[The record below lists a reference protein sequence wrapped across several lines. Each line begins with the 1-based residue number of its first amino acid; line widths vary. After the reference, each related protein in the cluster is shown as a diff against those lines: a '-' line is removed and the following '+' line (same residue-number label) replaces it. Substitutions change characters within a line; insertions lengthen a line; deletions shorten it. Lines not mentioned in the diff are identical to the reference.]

1 MAGMPS
7 STTGTRKFQLT
18 EASSGRAALLRRQA
32 PFASLLFLLL
42 AMAGSAPAQEA
53 EIEFFEKKIRPVLIE
68 RCYKCH
74 SSRSKK
80 LKGKL
85 FLDSREGLLKGGE
98 SGPAIVAG
106 KPEKSLLISALRYE
120 DLEMPPKNKL
130 SDAVINDFI
139 LWIKKG
145 AADPRDGNASKE
157 EGGIDVEK
165 ARRQWP
171 YSPLA
176 EAPPPSIEGGEKLAA
191 IDRYII
197 DKLKT
202 RKLEPAKPADP
213 RSLIRRLH
221 FDLIGLPPKP
231 EVIEKFA
238 ADPSRKSYEAL
249 VDELLDSPHFGERW
263 GRHWLDVA
271 RYSDST
277 GGGRTRPIENAWRYR
292 DYVIRG
298 LNNDKPFDRFIR
310 EQIAGD
316 LLPHKSDKE
325 RGENLIASGFLMLG
339 PHNYENQDKDLL
351 KLDVVDE
358 QIDTIGR
365 AFLGMTI
372 GCARCHD
379 HKFDPIPTKDYYAL
393 AGIFMSTKFL
403 ILANVASFIE
413 RPLPIAGPLQ
423 EKAKKA
429 AANLKTLEK
438 ELAGLKSTEKKLRG
452 KKPAGAVAVK
462 DLPGIVVDDPAADK
476 AGDWTASTSNRPFLG
491 KGYIHDGDTS
501 KGVKF
506 VTFNVKL
513 PKTGSY
519 SVNLA
524 YTPGTNRSP
533 AVPVDIHHAEGV
545 ESLKVNQMKKP
556 PIDGLFIP
564 LGRFRFEKDKPAIVV
579 ISNKDTQGHVIV
591 DGLQFIED
599 GAPTAKKAAAKKPGP
614 AKGGKGQNQK
624 NTARLK
630 KIAADIKKLN
640 KRIATVKKDQPVID
654 KALSVQEDPKPA
666 DSPIHIR
673 GEVRNLG
680 PKVPRGFLSV
690 LRAKKPAVISDKES
704 GRLQLADWIASG
716 ENSLTSR
723 VAVNRMWHHLFGAG
737 LVRTVDN
744 FGKMGE
750 KPSHPELVDY
760 LARRFIEQG
769 WSRKKIIREI
779 LVSNTYRQST
789 HYDPAVLEIDPENR
803 LLSHTSRRR
812 LDAESLRDSI
822 LHCSGELDLTAGG
835 PAIAA
840 EGNGP
845 IAKKIEYSYDFKSM
859 RRSIYVPVF
868 RNTLLDIFE
877 VFDFADPNISSGNR
891 ATTTRPTQALFLLNS
906 PFMIDRSVKSAELLL
921 KLEGLDDT
929 RRIEQAYLRILS
941 RPPDKKEISL
951 AVDYLKS
958 HPYRQRKKEPEIA
971 AGRLEAWASL
981 CQALLSCNDFRYLK

>member
-1 MAGMPS
+1 MGGMPMISEGIRKAQPPPTARGS
-7 STTGTRKFQLT
+7 SI
-18 EASSGRAALLRRQA
+18 ALLRWGF
-32 PFASLLFLLL
+32 FAFFL
-42 AMAGSAPAQEA
+42 MAVFAASGNAQEA

-74 SSRSKK
+74 STESKK

-85 FLDSREGLLKGGE
+85 LLDTREGLLKGGE

-145 AADPRDGNASKE
+145 AADPRDGVARKE
-157 EGGIDVEK
+157 EEGINVEQ
-165 ARRQWP
+165 ARREWP
-171 YSPLA
+171 YSPLVKT
-176 EAPPPSIEGGEKLAA
+176 PPPTIEGAEKLAV
-191 IDRYII
+191 IDRHII
-197 DKLKT
+197 GKLKSK
-202 RKLEPAKPADP
+202 KLEPAKPADP

-221 FDLIGLPPKP
+221 FDLIGLPPSPGK
-231 EVIEKFA
+231 IEKFA

-249 VDELLDSPHFGERW
+249 VDELLDSPRFGERW

-316 LLPHKSDKE
+316 LLPHKSDQE
-325 RGENLIASGFLMLG
+325 RRENLIASGFLMLG

-365 AFLGMTI
+365 SLMGMTI

-379 HKFDPIPTKDYYAL
+379 HKFDPIPTADYYAL
-393 AGIFMSTKFL
+393 TGIFMSTKLL
-403 ILANVASFIE
+403 ILGNVASFIE
-413 RPLPIAGPLQ
+413 RPLPVPGAL
-423 EKAKKA
+423 EKKAKEA

-438 ELAGLKSTEKKLRG
+438 ELAGLKSEEKKLRG
-452 KKPAGAVAVK
+452 KNSAGAVAVK
-462 DLPGIVVDDPAADK
+462 SLPGIVVDDPAADK
-476 AGDWTASTSNRPFLG
+476 AGDWIDSTFNKPYLG

-513 PKTGSY
+513 PRTGNY
-519 SVNLA
+519 QVNLA

-533 AVPVDIHHAEGV
+533 AVPVDIHHADGV
-545 ESLKVNQMKKP
+545 KSIKVNQMKRA
-556 PIDGLFIP
+556 PIEGLFIP
-564 LGRFRFEKDKPAIVV
+564 LGRFRFEKEKPAIVV
-579 ISNKDTQGHVIV
+579 ISNKDTRGHVIV

-599 GAPTAKKAAAKKPGP
+599 GTAKKPAAKKPTEK
-614 AKGGKGQNQK
+614 KGGKDQK
-624 NTARLK
+624 AKNSARLK
-630 KIAADIKKLN
+630 KIADDIKKLN
-640 KRIATVKKDQPVID
+640 KKIAAVKKNQPKVD
-654 KALSVQEDPKPA
+654 KALSIEEHPKPA

-680 PKVPRGFLSV
+680 PKVPRGFLSI
-690 LRAKKPAVISDKES
+690 LPTKKPTVISDKES
-704 GRLQLADWIASG
+704 GRLQLAEWISSN
-716 ENSLTSR
+716 ENPLTPR
-723 VAVNRMWHHLFGAG
+723 VAVNRIWHHLFGAG
-737 LVRTVDN
+737 LVRTPDN
-744 FGKMGE
+744 FGKTGE
-750 KPSHPELVDY
+750 KPSHPGLLDY

-789 HYDPAVLEIDPENR
+789 RYDPAVLEIDPENR
-803 LLSHTSRRR
+803 LLSHASRRR

-822 LHCSGELDLTAGG
+822 LHCSGELDLTPGG
-835 PAIAA
+835 PAIASK
-840 EGNGP
+840 GNGP
-845 IAKKIEYSYDFKSM
+845 VAKKIEYSYDFKST

-877 VFDFADPNISSGNR
+877 VFDFADPNISSGSR

-906 PFMIDRSVKSAELLL
+906 PFMIDRSVKSAEFLL
-921 KLEGLDDT
+921 KLEELDDAG
-929 RRIEQAYLRILS
+929 RLERAYLRILS

-951 AVDYLKS
+951 ATDYLKS
-958 HPYRQRKKEPEIA
+958 HPYRQKTKETEIA
-971 AGRLEAWASL
+971 AGRLEAWAGL

>member
-1 MAGMPS
+1 MISEGIRKTQSPRTDTS
-7 STTGTRKFQLT
+7 SAITLLRLGGFAFFLLT
-18 EASSGRAALLRRQA
+18 AFAASSN
-32 PFASLLFLLL
+32 
-42 AMAGSAPAQEA
+42 AQEA

-74 SSRSKK
+74 SADSKK
-80 LKGKL
+80 VKGKL
-85 FLDSREGLLKGGE
+85 FLDTRDALLKGGE
-98 SGPAIVAG
+98 SGPAIVVG
-106 KPEKSLLISALRYE
+106 KPEKSLLISALQYE

-130 SDAVINDFI
+130 PDTVINDFVH
-139 LWIKKG
+139 WIKNG
-145 AADPRDGNASKE
+145 AVDPRDGKAQGDE
-157 EGGIDVEK
+157 DGINVEK
-165 ARRQWP
+165 ARSHWP
-171 YSPLA
+171 YTPLSQA
-176 EAPPPSIEGGEKLAA
+176 APPAVEDGAGETPM
-191 IDRYII
+191 IDRYILGQ
-197 DKLKT
+197 LKT
-202 RKLEPAKPADP
+202 RGLKAAKPANP
-213 RSLIRRLH
+213 RLLVRRLH
-221 FDLIGLPPKP
+221 FDLIGLPPKAEVVEKYSANPTP
-231 EVIEKFA
+231 E
-238 ADPSRKSYEAL
+238 SYAAL
-249 VDELLDSPHFGERW
+249 VDELLASPHFGERW

-271 RYSDST
+271 RYADST

-298 LNNDKPFDRFIR
+298 LNKDKPYDRFIR
-310 EQIAGD
+310 EQLAGD
-316 LLPHKSDKE
+316 LLPHENNQE
-325 RGENLIASGFLMLG
+325 RSENLIGSGFLMLG
-339 PHNYENQDKDLL
+339 PHNYENQDKELL

-379 HKFDPIPTKDYYAL
+379 HKFDPIPTSDYYAMT
-393 AGIFMSTKFL
+393 GIFMSTKLL
-403 ILANVASFIE
+403 ILGNVASYIE
-413 RPLPIAGPLQ
+413 RPLPVSAPL
-423 EKAKKA
+423 EKKAKEA
-429 AANLKTLEK
+429 AANLKVLEK
-438 ELAGLKSTEKKLRG
+438 ELAGLKSEEKKLRG
-452 KKPAGAVAVK
+452 KNSAGVVAVK
-462 DLPGIVVDDPAADK
+462 SLPGIVIDDPAADK
-476 AGDWTASTSNRPFLG
+476 AGDWTDSVSNKPYLG
-491 KGYIHDGDTS
+491 KGYIHDGNTS

-513 PKTGSY
+513 PRTGNY
-519 SVNLA
+519 QVNLA

-533 AVPVDIHHAEGV
+533 AVPVDIHHADGV
-545 ESLKVNQMKKP
+545 ESIKVNQMKRA

-564 LGRFRFEKDKPAIVV
+564 LGRFRFEKEKPAIVV

-591 DGLQFIED
+591 DGLQFIEEE
-599 GAPTAKKAAAKKPGP
+599 AAKKPAAKKP
-614 AKGGKGQNQK
+614 AAKKGGKGQKAK

-630 KIAADIKKLN
+630 KIADNIKKLN
-640 KRIATVKKDQPVID
+640 KKIAAAKKNQPVTN
-654 KALSVQEDPKPA
+654 KALSVEEHPKPA

-690 LRAKKPAVISDKES
+690 LSVKKPSVISDKES
-704 GRLQLADWIASG
+704 GRLQLADWVASE

-750 KPSHPELVDY
+750 KPSHPELLDY

-789 HYDPAVLEIDPENR
+789 DYEPKVLELDPENR
-803 LLSHTSRRR
+803 LLSHASRRR

-835 PAIAA
+835 PTIAA
-840 EGNGP
+840 KGKGP

-859 RRSIYVPVF
+859 RRSVYVPVF

-877 VFDFADPNISSGNR
+877 VFDFPDPNISLGKR

-906 PFMIDRSVKSAELLL
+906 PFLIARAAESAKLLL
-921 KLEGLDDT
+921 KREGLDES

-941 RPPDKKEISL
+941 RPPDKIEISL
-951 AVDYLKS
+951 AADYLKS
-958 HPYRQRKKEPEIA
+958 HPYRQMKKEPEIA

-981 CQALLSCNDFRYLK
+981 CHALLSCNDFRYLK

>member
-1 MAGMPS
+1 MDAMLMTSERIRKIPLPRPARKSAG
-7 STTGTRKFQLT
+7 
-18 EASSGRAALLRRQA
+18 LLLHCGI
-32 PFASLLFLLL
+32 FVFFLL
-42 AMAGSAPAQEA
+42 AASATSSIAQEA

-74 SSRSKK
+74 SADSKK
-80 LKGKL
+80 VKGKL
-85 FLDSREGLLKGGE
+85 FLDTRDGLLKGGE

-106 KPEKSLLISALRYE
+106 KPEKSLLVSALQYE

-130 SDAVINDFI
+130 PETVINDFVR
-139 LWIKKG
+139 WIKNG
-145 AADPRDGNASKE
+145 AVDPRDGKARQGE
-157 EGGIDVEK
+157 AGIDVEE
-165 ARRQWP
+165 ARSRWP
-171 YSPLA
+171 YTPLSQA
-176 EAPPPSIEGGEKLAA
+176 APPPKEAGAGETPA
-191 IDRYII
+191 IDRYIHHR
-197 DKLKT
+197 LKAQGL
-202 RKLEPAKPADP
+202 KPAKPADP
-213 RSLIRRLH
+213 RLLLRRLH

-231 EVIEKFA
+231 ETVEKYSA
-238 ADPSRKSYEAL
+238 NPTPESYAAL
-249 VDELLDSPHFGERW
+249 VDELLASPHFGERW

-271 RYSDST
+271 RYADST

-298 LNNDKPFDRFIR
+298 LNKDKPYDHFIR
-310 EQIAGD
+310 EQLAGD
-316 LLPHKSDKE
+316 LLPHENNQE
-325 RGENLIASGFLMLG
+325 RSENLIGSGFLMLG

-379 HKFDPIPTKDYYAL
+379 HKFDPIPTADYYAL
-393 AGIFMSTKFL
+393 TGIFMSTKLL
-403 ILANVASFIE
+403 ILGNVASYIE
-413 RPLPIAGPLQ
+413 RPLPVSGAL
-423 EKAKKA
+423 EKKVKEA
-429 AANLKTLEK
+429 AANLKVLEK
-438 ELAGLKSTEKKLRG
+438 ELAGLKSEEKKLRG
-452 KKPAGAVAVK
+452 QNSAGAVAVK
-462 DLPGIVVDDPAADK
+462 SLPGIVVDDPAADK
-476 AGDWTASTSNRPFLG
+476 AGDWTDSTSNKPYLG

-513 PKTGSY
+513 PRTGSY
-519 SVNLA
+519 QVNLA

-533 AVPVDIHHAEGV
+533 AVPVDIHHADGV
-545 ESLKVNQMKKP
+545 ESVKVNQMKRA
-556 PIDGLFIP
+556 PIGGLFIP
-564 LGRFRFEKDKPAIVV
+564 LGSFRFEKEKPAIVV

-591 DGLQFIED
+591 DGLQFIDEE
-599 GAPTAKKAAAKKPGP
+599 AAKKPAAEKPTAEKG
-614 AKGGKGQNQK
+614 AKGQK
-624 NTARLK
+624 AENTARLK
-630 KIAADIKKLN
+630 KIADDIKNLSK
-640 KRIATVKKDQPVID
+640 KIAAVKKNQPVTG
-654 KALSVQEDPKPA
+654 KALSVEEHPKPA

-680 PKVPRGFLSV
+680 PKVPRGFLSI
-690 LRAKKPAVISDKES
+690 LAAKKPAAISDKES
-704 GRLQLADWIASG
+704 GRLQLANWIASK

-723 VAVNRMWHHLFGAG
+723 VAVNRIWHHLFGAG

-750 KPSHPELVDY
+750 KPSHPELLDY

-779 LVSNTYRQST
+779 LVSNTYRQSND
-789 HYDPAVLEIDPENR
+789 YDPAVLKVDPENR
-803 LLSHTSRRR
+803 LLSHASRRR
-812 LDAESLRDSI
+812 LDAESLRDSM

-835 PAIAA
+835 PTIATT
-840 EGNGP
+840 GKGP
-845 IAKKIEYSYDFKSM
+845 IAKKIEYSYDFKST
-859 RRSIYVPVF
+859 RRSVYVPVF

-877 VFDFADPNISSGNR
+877 VFDFPDPNISSGKR

-906 PFMIDRSVKSAELLL
+906 PFMIDRSLKSAESLLE
-921 KLEGLDDT
+921 LEGLDEP

-941 RPPDKKEISL
+941 RPPDKKELSL
-951 AVDYLKS
+951 AADYLKS
-958 HPYRQRKKEPEIA
+958 HPYRQVKEEPGLA

>member
-1 MAGMPS
+1 MAGMHSRRTDTSQPQAA
-7 STTGTRKFQLT
+7 G
-18 EASSGRAALLRRQA
+18 ASPQGSVLRLRGR
-32 PFASLLFLLL
+32 FLLL
-42 AMAGSAPAQEA
+42 LLPAIAAGEPAAAQQA
-53 EIEFFEKKIRPVLIE
+53 ELEFFEKKIRPVLIE

-74 SSRSKK
+74 SAESKK

-85 FLDSREGLLKGGE
+85 LLDTREDLLKGGE

-106 KPEKSLLISALRYE
+106 KPGKSLLISALRYE

-145 AADPRDGNASKE
+145 AADPRAGTAGRE
-157 EGGIDVEK
+157 EKGIDVEK
-165 ARRQWP
+165 ARREWP
-171 YSPLA
+171 YSPLS
-176 EAPPPSIEGGEKLAA
+176 ETAPPSVEGGEKLAS

-231 EVIEKFA
+231 EVIEKFS
-238 ADPSRKSYEAL
+238 ADPSRRSYEAL

-316 LLPHKSDKE
+316 LLPHKSDQE
-325 RGENLIASGFLMLG
+325 RSENLVASGFLMLG

-365 AFLGMTI
+365 AFMGMTI

-379 HKFDPIPTKDYYAL
+379 HKFDPIPTADYYAM
-393 AGIFMSTKFL
+393 AGIFMSTKLL
-403 ILANVASFIE
+403 ILGNVASFIE
-413 RPLPIAGPLQ
+413 RPLPVAGPLQ

-429 AANLKTLEK
+429 AANLKALEK
-438 ELAGLKSTEKKLRG
+438 ELAGLKSEEKKLRG
-452 KKPAGAVAVK
+452 KNSAGVVAVK
-462 DLPGIVVDDPAADK
+462 SLPGIVIDDPAADK
-476 AGDWTASTSNRPFLG
+476 AGDWTDSVSNKPYLG
-491 KGYIHDGDTS
+491 KGYIHDGNTS

-513 PKTGSY
+513 PRTGNY
-519 SVNLA
+519 QVNLA

-533 AVPVDIHHAEGV
+533 AVPVDIHHADGV
-545 ESLKVNQMKKP
+545 ESVKVNQMKKP
-556 PIDGLFIP
+556 PIGGLFIP
-564 LGRFRFEKDKPAIVV
+564 LGRFRFEKEKPAIVV

-599 GAPTAKKAAAKKPGP
+599 GTAKKPVVKKPAP
-614 AKGGKGQNQK
+614 KKGGKRQK
-624 NTARLK
+624 DKNAAQLK
-630 KIAADIKKLN
+630 KLADDIKKLN
-640 KRIATVKKDQPVID
+640 KRIAAVKKNQPKVD
-654 KALSVQEDPKPA
+654 KALSIEEHPKPA

-680 PKVPRGFLSV
+680 PKVPRGFLSI
-690 LRAKKPAVISDKES
+690 LPAKKPAAISDKES
-704 GRLQLADWIASG
+704 GRLQLAEWISSG
-716 ENSLTSR
+716 ENTLTSR
-723 VAVNRMWHHLFGAG
+723 VAVNRIWHHLFGTG

-750 KPSHPELVDY
+750 KPSHPELLDY

-779 LVSNTYRQST
+779 LLSNTYRQST
-789 HYDPAVLEIDPENR
+789 RYDPAVLEIDPENR
-803 LLSHTSRRR
+803 LLSHASRRR

-822 LHCSGELDLTAGG
+822 LHCSGELDLTPGG
-835 PAIAA
+835 PAITAK
-840 EGNGP
+840 GNGP
-845 IAKKIEYSYDFKSM
+845 IAKKIEYSYDFKST

-877 VFDFADPNISSGNR
+877 VFDFADPNISSGKR

-951 AVDYLKS
+951 AIDYLKS
-958 HPYRQRKKEPEIA
+958 HPYTQRTKEPEIA

-981 CQALLSCNDFRYLK
+981 SQALLSCNDFRYLK

>member
-1 MAGMPS
+1 MISEGIRKTQSHRTDTS
-7 STTGTRKFQLT
+7 SAITLLRLGGFAFFLLT
-18 EASSGRAALLRRQA
+18 AFAASSN
-32 PFASLLFLLL
+32 
-42 AMAGSAPAQEA
+42 AQEA

-74 SSRSKK
+74 SADSKK
-80 LKGKL
+80 VKGKL
-85 FLDSREGLLKGGE
+85 FLDTRDGLLRGGE
-98 SGPAIVAG
+98 SGPAIVVG
-106 KPEKSLLISALRYE
+106 KPEKSLLISALQYE

-130 SDAVINDFI
+130 PDTVINDFVH
-139 LWIKKG
+139 WIKNG
-145 AADPRDGNASKE
+145 AVDPRDGKAQGDE
-157 EGGIDVEK
+157 DGINVEK
-165 ARRQWP
+165 ARSHWP
-171 YSPLA
+171 YTPLSQA
-176 EAPPPSIEGGEKLAA
+176 APPAVEDGAGETPM
-191 IDRYII
+191 IDRYILGQ
-197 DKLKT
+197 LKT
-202 RKLEPAKPADP
+202 RGLKAAKPANP
-213 RSLIRRLH
+213 RLLVRRLH
-221 FDLIGLPPKP
+221 FDLIGLPPKAEVVEKYSANPTP
-231 EVIEKFA
+231 E
-238 ADPSRKSYEAL
+238 SYAAL
-249 VDELLDSPHFGERW
+249 VDELLASPHFGERW

-271 RYSDST
+271 RYADST

-298 LNNDKPFDRFIR
+298 LNKDKPYDRFIR
-310 EQIAGD
+310 EQLAGD
-316 LLPHKSDKE
+316 LLPHENNQE
-325 RGENLIASGFLMLG
+325 RSENLIGSGFLMLG
-339 PHNYENQDKDLL
+339 PHNYENQDKELL

-379 HKFDPIPTKDYYAL
+379 HKFDPIPTSDYYAMT
-393 AGIFMSTKFL
+393 GIFMSTKLL
-403 ILANVASFIE
+403 ILGNVASYIE
-413 RPLPIAGPLQ
+413 RPLPVSAPL
-423 EKAKKA
+423 EKKAKEA
-429 AANLKTLEK
+429 AANLKVLEK
-438 ELAGLKSTEKKLRG
+438 ELAGLKSEEKKLRG
-452 KKPAGAVAVK
+452 KNSSGVVAVK
-462 DLPGIVVDDPAADK
+462 SLPGIVIDDPAADK
-476 AGDWTASTSNRPFLG
+476 AGDWTDSVSNKPYLG
-491 KGYIHDGDTS
+491 KGYIHDGNTS

-513 PKTGSY
+513 PRTGSY
-519 SVNLA
+519 QVNLA

-533 AVPVDIHHAEGV
+533 AVPVDIHHADGV
-545 ESLKVNQMKKP
+545 ESIKVNQMKRA

-564 LGRFRFEKDKPAIVV
+564 LGRFRFEKEKPAIVV

-591 DGLQFIED
+591 DGLQFIEEE
-599 GAPTAKKAAAKKPGP
+599 AAKKPAAKKP
-614 AKGGKGQNQK
+614 AAKKGGKGQKAK

-630 KIAADIKKLN
+630 KIADNIKKLN
-640 KRIATVKKDQPVID
+640 KKIAAAKKNQPVTN
-654 KALSVQEDPKPA
+654 KALSVEEHPKPA

-690 LRAKKPAVISDKES
+690 LSVKKPSVISDKES
-704 GRLQLADWIASG
+704 GRLQLADWVASE

-750 KPSHPELVDY
+750 KPSHPELLDY

-789 HYDPAVLEIDPENR
+789 DYEPKVLELDPENR
-803 LLSHTSRRR
+803 LLSHASRRR

-835 PAIAA
+835 PTIAA
-840 EGNGP
+840 KGKGP

-859 RRSIYVPVF
+859 RRSVYVPVF

-877 VFDFADPNISSGNR
+877 VFDFPDPNISLGKR

-906 PFMIDRSVKSAELLL
+906 PFLIARAAESAKLLL
-921 KLEGLDDT
+921 KREGLDES

-941 RPPDKKEISL
+941 RPPDKIEISL
-951 AVDYLKS
+951 AADYLKS
-958 HPYRQRKKEPEIA
+958 HPYRQMKKEPEIA

-981 CQALLSCNDFRYLK
+981 CHALLSCNDFRYLK